1 MKFLMRYRL
10 LGVLILLS
18 FRLVETHA
26 QTIVQL
32 QNFTQKDGLSSN
44 FVLSILQ
51 DREGFMWIGTEN
63 GLNRFDGQHFLWFRS
78 DPEDPHSLNGNW
90 IWKLLEDHQQQLWI
104 VTEQGLNLLN
114 KQTGKIERVPLIKNG
129 QSVKVFINGIYE
141 TTSGLIWLSSS
152 AAGLFK
158 LEKDQNDGTWRA
170 IHFDFKT
177 PAASNTFKIAHATA
191 NEVWLVHTEGFY
203 EIDIA
208 SREVTAYPF
217 PVLPDELFAKEFYA
231 NANPQYVEGEIF
243 LGSFNQLYVLDITK
257 DRSEVKTVE
266 AFSTKWGLA
275 TPITGACYFERKDVL
290 FYPSDRNIALFD
302 LESET
307 LEVIHKEGQLEK
319 DMFLNPIHATYIDR
333 HGNYWIGTSGGGL
346 YLGQKN
352 KKPFAFY
359 QHDPR
364 NPHSISKGQVRS
376 FVELEN
382 GNMWTGVLAHGLDY
396 FIRQENGGL
405 KKTKSVAADN
415 GQPNAL
421 SSPDVIKLV
430 QGADK
435 SLWVATNV
443 NLMRTDAAGNL
454 LQTFIYQENDPN
466 TISGNRVWGL
476 AMGADGYIWA
486 GTWQDGLNR
495 IDPLTGEVTRFW
507 HEPQGDHAPGSNNI
521 RNIYIDKKQM
531 IWIGTDLGLLQFDPK
546 QEQFVQYFRHEED
559 NPNSLSNN
567 LVWAIYEDQY
577 GVLWVGTDIG
587 LNRYDASSGQFE
599 RFYEKEGLPDNSI
612 YGILEDDEGLLWVS
626 TKNGLARQLA
636 GQAEIAFRS
645 LGIEEG
651 MPTTSFLPKAYLNS
665 AQSDELFFGS
675 AEGMLI
681 VRPALLGQ
689 SSSQA
694 QLAIHELKRF
704 KRKSGPNAVV
714 LECFVG
720 MQQNLNLGYDDQ
732 SVAFTLS
739 DLNWMSHPTYKYE
752 YQLVGFNKQWTP
764 LEKDMQV
771 SFSNLPPGRYSLRA
785 RAVNVENVKLDTTD
799 LLNIRVF
806 PPWWESWWAFILY
819 IIAVTAIVLLLI
831 RSYLQRQFEKKEA
844 ENLRNL
850 DAFKNELF
858 TNITHEFR
866 TPLTVISGMVE
877 QIKKKPGEWLDEGA
891 ELIQRNTRNLL
902 DLINQILE
910 LQKIESGK
918 LKIELQQT
926 DIMPFLEN
934 IATQFKAYAY
944 SKEQRMLFRPQQ
956 EELTMDFDAEKVLR
970 IVSNLL
976 SNAIKYT
983 PEQGTVS
990 FSIATGKHVALKSS
1004 QCLILT
1010 VDDNGPGIPPE
1021 QLPRI
1026 FDRFFQASTNEQ
1038 GTGSSTGV
1046 GLSLT
1051 MELVKLLKGQIE
1063 VDSELGKGTTFRVYL
1078 PITRNATPA
1087 EAEAPLSS
1095 IQSAV
1100 FGTQGVPTPKQ
1111 HTATDLPLALI
1122 TEDNP
1127 DIAKYLQ
1134 ICLESQYRLELATN
1148 GQEGIDKAL
1157 ELIPDIII
1165 SDVMMPKKNGFELC
1179 ETLKEDIRT
1188 SHIPIILLTAKSDV
1202 VSRIAGLKQGA
1213 DDYLGKPFH
1222 EEELLVRM
1230 QNLLNIRAQLQA
1242 RYQHPGNT
1250 SIPTQQTASTI
1261 KEDIFISKLRKVVE
1275 ARIDDPGF
1283 DLNELSESLFLSRSQ
1298 LGRKVKAL
1306 TGRSLAVYIRSIRLH
1321 RAKELLLSTEIA
1333 VKEIAYDVGFS
1344 SPVHFSRSYTEEFGE
1359 SPTNTREMG
1368 QMRK

>member
-1 MKFLMRYRL
+1 MKFLIQYRIF
-10 LGVLILLS
+10 GVLILLGFS
-18 FRLVETHA
+18 LADTHT
-26 QTIVQL
+26 QTTVQL

-51 DREGFMWIGTEN
+51 DQEGFMWIGTEN
-63 GLNRFDGQHFLWFRS
+63 GLNRFDGRHFLTFRS
-78 DPEDPHSLNGNW
+78 DPENPQSLNGNW
-90 IWKLLEDHQQQLWI
+90 IWKLLEDRQQQLWI

-114 KQTGKIERVPLIKNG
+114 KQTGEIERIPLIKNG
-129 QSVKVFINGIYE
+129 QPVKAPINSIYE
-141 TTSGLIWLSSS
+141 STSGLIWLSSS
-152 AAGLFK
+152 TSGLFK
-158 LEKDQNDGTWRA
+158 LEKGQNDASWRA

-177 PAASNTFKIAHATA
+177 PTASNTFKVAHATA
-191 NEVWLVHTEGFY
+191 NELWLVHPQGFY
-203 EIDIA
+203 EVDIA
-208 SREVTAYPF
+208 AREVANYSF
-217 PVLPDELFAKEFYA
+217 PDSLDGRSIKEFYEYA
-231 NANPQYVEGEIF
+231 NTVYSKGKIF
-243 LGSFNQLYVLDITK
+243 LGSLYQLYEFDISKAKPRVQTIESFAIK
-257 DRSEVKTVE
+257 
-266 AFSTKWGLA
+266 STPA
-275 TPITGACYFERKDVL
+275 SPISDNFYFERNDVL
-290 FYPSDRNIALFD
+290 FYPSHKNLALFD
-302 LESET
+302 LKSDT

-352 KKPFAFY
+352 KNPFAFY

-405 KKTKSVAADN
+405 KKTKSVTADN
-415 GQPNAL
+415 DQLNAL
-421 SSPDVIKLV
+421 SSADVIKLV

-454 LQTFIYQENDPN
+454 LETLTYQENDPN

-476 AMGADGYIWA
+476 ATGADGYIWA

-495 IDPLTGEVTRFW
+495 IDPLTGEVSRFW
-507 HEPQGDHAPGSNNI
+507 HETQGDHAPGSNNI
-521 RNIYIDKKQM
+521 RSIYIDRKQM
-531 IWIGTDLGLLQFDPK
+531 IWVGTELGLLQFDPK
-546 QEQFVQYFRHEED
+546 HEQFVQHFRYQED

-612 YGILEDDEGLLWVS
+612 YGILEDDEGQLWVS
-626 TKNGLARQLA
+626 TKNGLARQLT
-636 GQAEIAFRS
+636 GRSDIAFRS

-651 MPTTSFLPKAYLNS
+651 LPTTSFLPKAYLSS
-665 AQSDELFFGS
+665 AYSDELFFGS

-704 KRKSGPNAVV
+704 KRKSGPNAV
-714 LECFVG
+714 LEDCFVG
-720 MQQNLNLGYDDQ
+720 ARQQGLRLGYDDQ
-732 SVAFTLS
+732 SVSFTLS

-752 YQLVGFNKQWTP
+752 YQLVGFNRQWVP

-785 RAVNVENVKLDTTD
+785 RAVNVENVKLDATD

-806 PPWWESWWAFILY
+806 PPWWKSWWAFILY
-819 IIAVTAIVLLLI
+819 IIAGTAIVLLLL

-866 TPLTVISGMVE
+866 TPLTVISGMAE
-877 QIKKKPGEWLDEGA
+877 QIKKKPGEWLDEGT

-918 LKIELQQT
+918 LKVELQQT
-926 DIMPFLEN
+926 DIIPFLEN

-944 SKEQRMLFRPQQ
+944 SKEQHMLFRPHQ

-990 FSIATGKHVALKSS
+990 FSIATGKHAALKSS

-1021 QLPRI
+1021 QLPHI

-1051 MELVKLLKGQIE
+1051 LELVKLLKGQIE
-1063 VDSELGKGTTFRVYL
+1063 VDSELGKGYYL
-1078 PITRNATPA
+1078 PRLFANH
-1087 EAEAPLSS
+1087 
-1095 IQSAV
+1095 
-1100 FGTQGVPTPKQ
+1100 PKC
-1111 HTATDLPLALI
+1111 
-1122 TEDNP
+1122 
-1127 DIAKYLQ
+1127 Y
-1134 ICLESQYRLELATN
+1134 
-1148 GQEGIDKAL
+1148 
-1157 ELIPDIII
+1157 
-1165 SDVMMPKKNGFELC
+1165 
-1179 ETLKEDIRT
+1179 
-1188 SHIPIILLTAKSDV
+1188 
-1202 VSRIAGLKQGA
+1202 
-1213 DDYLGKPFH
+1213 
-1222 EEELLVRM
+1222 
-1230 QNLLNIRAQLQA
+1230 
-1242 RYQHPGNT
+1242 
-1250 SIPTQQTASTI
+1250 AS
-1261 KEDIFISKLRKVVE
+1261 
-1275 ARIDDPGF
+1275 
-1283 DLNELSESLFLSRSQ
+1283 
-1298 LGRKVKAL
+1298 
-1306 TGRSLAVYIRSIRLH
+1306 
-1321 RAKELLLSTEIA
+1321 
-1333 VKEIAYDVGFS
+1333 
-1344 SPVHFSRSYTEEFGE
+1344 
-1359 SPTNTREMG
+1359 
-1368 QMRK
+1368 